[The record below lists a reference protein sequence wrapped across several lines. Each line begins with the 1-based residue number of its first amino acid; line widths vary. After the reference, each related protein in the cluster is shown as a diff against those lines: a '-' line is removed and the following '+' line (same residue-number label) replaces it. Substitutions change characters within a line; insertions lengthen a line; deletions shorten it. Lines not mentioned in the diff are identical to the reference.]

1 MCWTTYTRQY
11 RISVRR
17 LMSLHMF
24 VVNVIVAFFLIIFFI
39 FLLALCRVVPD
50 PEAILLCQGPGM
62 SMRTMCMRIWIHVR
76 TGTHTNIYMC
86 ICIYLQDFWEPGWL
100 GVFSASYCPIKTAAR
115 SYTAVSDPPHSPV
128 NRMLIPC
135 PLANSLVSIKLLLW
149 PVLPS
154 DILRTPVKNTR
165 RM

>member
-1 MCWTTYTRQY
+1 MITHSSDRAGEKKVVYFNSLNSQHAHNYMCWTTYTRQY

-62 SMRTMCMRIWIHVR
+62 SMRTMCMRIWIRVR

-86 ICIYLQDFWEPGWL
+86 ICIYLQDF
-100 GVFSASYCPIKTAAR
+100 
-115 SYTAVSDPPHSPV
+115 
-128 NRMLIPC
+128 
-135 PLANSLVSIKLLLW
+135 
-149 PVLPS
+149 
-154 DILRTPVKNTR
+154 
-165 RM
+165 